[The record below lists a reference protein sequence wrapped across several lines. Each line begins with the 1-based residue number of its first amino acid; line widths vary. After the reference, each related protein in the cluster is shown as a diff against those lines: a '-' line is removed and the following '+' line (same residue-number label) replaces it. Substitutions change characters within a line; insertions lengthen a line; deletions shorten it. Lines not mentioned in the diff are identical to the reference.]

1 MNYYPYRRYAEPL
14 LDILIAGGQLAPG
27 GKIESPVRAAVCV
40 FTCDPMVESVKEHV
54 QVIKKKAFCF
64 SVDLHSF
71 SSLSPSCQ
79 IMTKLVRQR
88 YKYLQKSLQEE
99 MTKILK
105 FLKGFD
111 EEQRRSL
118 AIFTALCL
126 CESLITASV
135 LTSILT

>member
-1 MNYYPYRRYAEPL
+1 VAL
-14 LDILIAGGQLAPG
+14 WLG
-27 GKIESPVRAAVCV
+27 AVCV
-40 FTCDPMVESVKEHV
+40 DT
-54 QVIKKKAFCF
+54 QV
-64 SVDLHSF
+64 
-71 SSLSPSCQ
+71 
-79 IMTKLVRQR
+79 MTKLVRQR

-126 CESLITASV
+126 ADTLISASV
-135 LTSILT
+135 LSSLLT